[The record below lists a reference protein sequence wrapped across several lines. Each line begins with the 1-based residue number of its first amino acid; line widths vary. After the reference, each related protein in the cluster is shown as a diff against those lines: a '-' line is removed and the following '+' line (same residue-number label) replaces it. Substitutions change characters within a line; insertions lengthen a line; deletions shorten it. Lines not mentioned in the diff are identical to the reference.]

1 MTAQAGNLSHRLKQI
16 PWGNILMPR
25 LEDILFLA
33 IFLAVI
39 GLGPRL
45 LNMDGD
51 LGRHL
56 TIGNYILDNL
66 TIPTRD
72 IFSHTMTGLPLTPH
86 EWLAQVVFAVSY
98 RVGGLDGVVIFCA
111 LLIACTFTL
120 VFRQCM
126 AQSKLLLISL
136 ALTILGAA
144 AASIHWLTRPHLFT
158 ILITVLWIR
167 ELERWRL
174 NGRWRWWV
182 LPLLML
188 VWVNFHGAFIV
199 GILIWGIYLIDN
211 LLSNRRLN
219 SEHEPRFSNAD
230 VNAINI
236 MQPRILIL
244 TGIFLLLITLVNP
257 VGWRI
262 WETTFG
268 FLQSRYL
275 VGHTVEYLP
284 PNFQQTSSWPFLVM
298 ISLSILLASLN
309 RKRSTFAA
317 ALLMTSWTIFG
328 LISARN
334 IAIYAV
340 IAAPILAGTGSSF
353 LRDNKGFER
362 VASFDSRLR
371 VVDGNLFGYLWPLV
385 SILLIA
391 GILYGGANIDFKGTG
406 NQFSENVFPVEAVD
420 WVSKQPAM
428 GPVFNYF
435 PWGGYLLY
443 RGWPQQQVFI
453 DGQTDFYGESLTRQ
467 YETVITLGA
476 GWRGILDMY
485 DIRWVMMPADAQLIK
500 ALDGLPSWKMEY
512 QDEIAA
518 IYYIDP

>member
-98 RVGGLDGVVIFCA
+98 RVGGLDGVVVFCA
-111 LLIACTFTL
+111 LLIASTFTL

-144 AASIHWLTRPHLFT
+144 AASIHWLARPHLFT
-158 ILITVLWIR
+158 LLITVLWIG

-174 NGRWRWWV
+174 TGRWRWWV

-188 VWVNFHGAFIV
+188 VWVNFHGAFFV

-211 LLSNRRLN
+211 LLSNRRF
-219 SEHEPRFSNAD
+219 SSKHERRFSNVD
-230 VNAINI
+230 VNTINK
-236 MQPRILIL
+236 MQPRILVL
-244 TGIFLLLITLVNP
+244 TGFFVLLITLVNP
-257 VGWRI
+257 VGGRI

-275 VGHTVEYLP
+275 VGHTVEYFP
-284 PNFQQTSSWPFLVM
+284 PDFQQISSWPFLVM
-298 ISLSILLASLN
+298 MALSILLASLN
-309 RKRSTFAA
+309 RKRTTITA
-317 ALLMTSWTIFG
+317 ALLITSWTIFG

-362 VASFDSRLR
+362 VASFDARLR
-371 VVDGNLFGYLWPLV
+371 AVDSNLFGYLWPLV
-385 SILLIA
+385 SILLIS
-391 GILYGGANIDFKGTG
+391 GILYNGANIDFTGTG
-406 NQFSENVFPVEAVD
+406 NRFSENVFPVEAVD
-420 WVSKQPAM
+420 WVSEQPEM

-476 GWRGILDMY
+476 GWKGILDKY
-485 DIRWVMMPADAQLIK
+485 HIRWVMMPVDAQLIES
-500 ALDGLPSWKMEY
+500 LEGLPGWKMEY

-518 IYYIDP
+518 IYYFDH